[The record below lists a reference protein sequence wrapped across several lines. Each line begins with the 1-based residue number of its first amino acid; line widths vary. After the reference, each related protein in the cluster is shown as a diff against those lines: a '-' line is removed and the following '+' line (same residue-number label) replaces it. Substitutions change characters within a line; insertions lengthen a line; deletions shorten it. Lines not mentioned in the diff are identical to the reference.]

1 MQEIFQVLEHVARL
15 FRFHRF
21 LQFDLEDSDNCNRDY
36 VEIHRDSA
44 EGPILGHFCGN
55 AIPANVTTAEKL
67 WIKFNSDSAN
77 TAGGFI
83 AQYNLRELTLKELTL
98 DFVGMNRCSNLKPK
112 FFNTL
117 PSYAPSHSL
126 LSTLISALT
135 TSRLELLQ
143 PSGPNH

>member
-1 MQEIFQVLEHVARL
+1 MQEIFPVLEQVGNL
-15 FRFHRF
+15 FYFHRF

-44 EGPILGHFCGN
+44 EGPVLGHFCGN

-67 WIKFNSDSAN
+67 WIKFNSDSTN

-98 DFVGMNRCSNLKPK
+98 NDLK
-112 FFNTL
+112 F
-117 PSYAPSHSL
+117 
-126 LSTLISALT
+126 
-135 TSRLELLQ
+135 
-143 PSGPNH
+143 

>member
-1 MQEIFQVLEHVARL
+1 MAVPQNNVAL
-15 FRFHRF
+15 TFYISRF

-55 AIPANVTTAEKL
+55 SIPANVTTAEKL

-83 AQYNLRELTLKELTL
+83 AHYNLRELIPTVALLLLLT
-98 DFVGMNRCSNLKPK
+98 
-112 FFNTL
+112 
-117 PSYAPSHSL
+117 HS
-126 LSTLISALT
+126 TVNEYCVAMKIA
-135 TSRLELLQ
+135 
-143 PSGPNH
+143 